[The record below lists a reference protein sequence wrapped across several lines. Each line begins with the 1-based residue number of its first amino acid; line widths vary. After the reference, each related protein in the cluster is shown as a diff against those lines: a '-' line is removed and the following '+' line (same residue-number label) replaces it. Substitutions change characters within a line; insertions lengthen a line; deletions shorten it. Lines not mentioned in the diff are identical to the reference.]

1 MISVVVCTYNRSDLI
16 KGCLDS
22 LINQSAN
29 LSTFE
34 VLVIDNNS
42 TDETHQ
48 IVANYLS
55 FPNFRMF
62 REENQGLSH
71 ARNRGIR
78 EANGEYIAFLDDD
91 ARVHLDYIKT
101 AELLI
106 SHAEQPINCLG
117 GPILPFYTTPKP
129 VWFKDQYETRRDW
142 DKPKFL
148 VRGQSFSGS
157 NSIWSKSTLSLING
171 FDINAGVKG
180 EQMILGEDTSAF
192 EKLWQLN
199 DKPRLFYSPGLIV
212 YHWVPDY
219 KMTTSYK
226 LRRSF
231 AGGQYLAGIN
241 RFNLRKF
248 ERILKLMM
256 QNAIFFIRGLTK
268 IISHRHW
275 QNWVYEEWSG
285 TFQNLGEIFGLLNLR
300 LNLSQRK

>member
-1 MISVVVCTYNRSDLI
+1 MISVVVCTYNRADLI
-16 KGCLDS
+16 TGCLDS
-22 LINQSAN
+22 LKDQSADF
-29 LSTFE
+29 STFE

-42 TDETHQ
+42 KDNTPQ
-48 IVANYLS
+48 IVQDYSGL
-55 FPNFRMF
+55 PNLRMV
-62 REENQGLSH
+62 RELKQGLSH

-78 EANGEYIAFLDDD
+78 EADGEYVAFLDDD
-91 ARVHLDYIKT
+91 ARAHVDYIKT

-106 SHAEQPINCLG
+106 SQAEQPIDCLG

-171 FDINAGVKG
+171 FDVNAGVKG

-192 EKLWQLN
+192 EKLCQLN
-199 DKPRLFYSPGLIV
+199 EKPRLYYSPGLIV

-219 KMTTSYK
+219 KMTTSYR

-241 RFNLRKF
+241 RVNRRKF
-248 ERILKLMM
+248 KRILKLIT
-256 QNAIFFIRGLTK
+256 QNAIFFIRGWTK
-268 IISHRHW
+268 IVSHRHW

-285 TFQNLGEIFGLLNLR
+285 TFQNLGEILGLLNLR